1 MLWTAFMVLL
11 VLCLMGLSIEI
22 GWLLIHL
29 LLAVGFRGYRAAPSV
44 EIEPSVFTRLPAA
57 VKLSRSA

>member
-22 GWLLIHL
+22 GWVLIHL
-29 LLAVGFRGYRAAPSV
+29 LLAVGFRGCRAAPPV
-44 EIEPSVFTRLPAA
+44 DIQPSVFAPLPAA
-57 VKLSRSA
+57 AKL